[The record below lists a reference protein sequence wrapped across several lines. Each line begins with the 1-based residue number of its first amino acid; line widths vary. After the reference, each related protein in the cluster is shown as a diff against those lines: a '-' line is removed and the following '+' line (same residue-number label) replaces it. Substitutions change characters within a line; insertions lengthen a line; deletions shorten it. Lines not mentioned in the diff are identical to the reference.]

1 MQRKS
6 GFTIIE
12 LLVAVII
19 IGLLTSAAVTN
30 YLTAQ
35 RNARDNARKASV
47 NGLANAIEVYYAAK
61 HSFPGFISAN
71 KGDDGESALGDS
83 YNNTYGNSCQSLDM
97 QHGKTYVYS
106 YVPRPT
112 SAFDLPFCND
122 TTQYPPNVYTVKGA
136 LLYDPSKYSP
146 PPTWIP
152 GIGEFMN
159 PMPVEKK
166 FLYRDGSTPT
176 TNQHPVI
183 GDDLTALNSTDL
195 GTNQTRTFQYRKLK
209 GGYAVYA
216 RLENDS
222 LDKDATGGLQSGEP
236 RLPEAYMN
244 PNTSSPSPSPSPDP
258 SLGITG
264 TNVYLVRR

>member
-71 KGDDGESALGDS
+71 AGDDGEPALGDS
-83 YNNTYGNSCQSLDM
+83 YNSVYGNSCQSLDM
-97 QHGKTYVYS
+97 EHGKTYVYS
-106 YVPRPT
+106 YAPRPT
-112 SAFDLPFCND
+112 SALDLPFCND
-122 TTQYPPNVYTVKGA
+122 ATQYPIAYTVKGA
-136 LLYDPSKYSP
+136 LLYDPNKYSP

-152 GIGEFMN
+152 GLGEFMN

-176 TNQHPVI
+176 TNQNPKI

-216 RLENDS
+216 RLENDN
-222 LDKDATGGLQSGEP
+222 LDKDATGGPQSGEP
-236 RLPEAYMN
+236 VLPAAY
-244 PNTSSPSPSPSPDP
+244 TTG
-258 SLGITG
+258 LGITG